1 MMEDELFAEALDEI
15 VKEIMA
21 DEELADEVEDEET
34 LDEETMDAYFHALEK
49 DD

>member
-1 MMEDELFAEALDEI
+1 MEDELFAEALDEI

-21 DEELADEVEDEET
+21 DEELWDDLEDEDD
-34 LDEETMDAYFHALEK
+34 LDEETMDAYLHALEK

>member
-1 MMEDELFAEALDEI
+1 MEDELFAEALDEI

>member
-1 MMEDELFAEALDEI
+1 MEDELFAEALDEI

-21 DEELADEVEDEET
+21 DEELADEVEDEDD

>member
-1 MMEDELFAEALDEI
+1 MENELFMEALDEI

-21 DEELADEVEDEET
+21 DEELADEVEDEEPV
-34 LDEETMDAYFHALEK
+34 DDETMDAYFHALEK

>member
-1 MMEDELFAEALDEI
+1 MENELFMEALDEI